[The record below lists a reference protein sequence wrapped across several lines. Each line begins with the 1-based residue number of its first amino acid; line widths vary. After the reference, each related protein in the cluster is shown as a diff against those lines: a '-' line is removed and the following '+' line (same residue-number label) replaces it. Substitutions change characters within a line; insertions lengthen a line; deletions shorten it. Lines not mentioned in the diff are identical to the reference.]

1 MRAFAD
7 VELAAVGVL
16 ATIGHRD
23 GVVHMRKRGIDFV
36 PKSVA
41 GTVGAEAVAGAGLAH
56 EAGDDAVKDDA
67 AVKGVVADCAG
78 ILIEPAALT
87 GREAD
92 EVGDGPGS
100 FHIFQGD
107 GEGARDRAA
116 DLHVGI
122 DLRDRFERKQE
133 REGEQ
138 AEGEQSFGEH
148 GNNDGEDS
156 ASCPL
161 LKLASECGF
170 CEKRFAGAGFS
181 FLLRVPMSAEFDV
194 RYTAKLARLHL
205 SEDEITKF
213 QAQLSQVLQY
223 VEKLEQVNVEGV
235 EPTAH
240 ANAIF
245 NVLRKD
251 ESRPGFTQKEA
262 LANAPRQANGLFIVP
277 KVIE

>member
-1 MRAFAD
+1 
-7 VELAAVGVL
+7 
-16 ATIGHRD
+16 
-23 GVVHMRKRGIDFV
+23 
-36 PKSVA
+36 
-41 GTVGAEAVAGAGLAH
+41 
-56 EAGDDAVKDDA
+56 
-67 AVKGVVADCAG
+67 
-78 ILIEPAALT
+78 
-87 GREAD
+87 
-92 EVGDGPGS
+92 
-100 FHIFQGD
+100 
-107 GEGARDRAA
+107 
-116 DLHVGI
+116 
-122 DLRDRFERKQE
+122 
-133 REGEQ
+133 
-138 AEGEQSFGEH
+138 
-148 GNNDGEDS
+148 
-156 ASCPL
+156 
-161 LKLASECGF
+161 
-170 CEKRFAGAGFS
+170 
-181 FLLRVPMSAEFDV
+181 MSAKFDV